1 MTIEIRQIREED
13 IAGFRAAIDLVARER
28 QYLALL
34 QAPSIEQ
41 ASAFVRRNIEKGYPQ
56 LVAISNRQVVG
67 WCNIPPATREV
78 MAHVGELFMG
88 LLPDVRGQGLGERLL
103 RDSLAAAD
111 AFGFL
116 RIELGVFA
124 SNARAAALYRK
135 AGFIAEGTKRRA
147 ILIDG
152 VFHDEIIMAR
162 LKD

>member
-1 MTIEIRQIREED
+1 MTIEVRQIREED
-13 IAGFRAAIDLVARER
+13 IDGFHAAVDVVARER

-34 QAPSIEQ
+34 EAPPMER

-56 LVAISNRQVVG
+56 LVAVADQEVVG

-78 MAHVGELFMG
+78 MAHVGDLFMG
-88 LLPDVRGQGLGERLL
+88 LLPNWRGQGLGERLL
-103 RDSLAAAD
+103 RKSLLAAD
-111 AFGFL
+111 AFGYR

-124 SNARAAALYRK
+124 SNTRATALYRK
-135 AGFIAEGTKRRA
+135 AGFVEEGIKRRA

-162 LKD
+162 LRD